1 MSLLSRVALVTAA
14 AMSTIALYDAAHMGF
29 TGRPSG
35 FSDQFG
41 LTPTMVIGGMTH
53 GLGYALLATALA
65 VAGPRID
72 AGNAV
77 RRWIRR
83 LLVVD
88 LGLLAAMFLAGTP
101 FLPALERAGWGSVTS
116 AFGGISFLLMFVLA
130 VALGLASVRRREGR
144 PATLVLVA
152 TVPLLGLAVGLGA
165 LDSGFAHPA
174 YPETT
179 VYLGLALLA
188 HQLAPVRARTAAS
201 STLAPASAG

>member
-1 MSLLSRVALVTAA
+1 MSVLSRVALVTAA

-41 LTPTMVIGGMTH
+41 LTPMMVIGGLTH
-53 GLGYALLATALA
+53 GLGYAALVAVLAA
-65 VAGPRID
+65 AGPRID
-72 AGNAV
+72 AGSAV

-83 LLVVD
+83 LLQVD
-88 LGLLAAMFLAGTP
+88 LTLLAVMFLVGTP
-101 FLPALERAGWGSVTS
+101 FVPALERAGWGGVTS
-116 AFGGISFLLMFVLA
+116 AFGGIAFLLMFVLA
-130 VALGLASVRRREGR
+130 VALGLASVRRPEGR
-144 PATLVLVA
+144 PAALVLVA
-152 TVPLLGLAVGLGA
+152 TVPLLGLTVGLGA

-174 YPETT
+174 YPEAT

-201 STLAPASAG
+201 PTLASASAG